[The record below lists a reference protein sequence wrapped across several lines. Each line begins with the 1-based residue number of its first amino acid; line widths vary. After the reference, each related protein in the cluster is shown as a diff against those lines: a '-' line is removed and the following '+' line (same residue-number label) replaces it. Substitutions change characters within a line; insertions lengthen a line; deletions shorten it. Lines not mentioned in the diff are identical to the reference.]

1 MLDEHEVSK
10 APLGHKVGERVSPP
24 STTGDSN
31 MATWTHPNGDTITT
45 EGTTYTVTQNG
56 ISRTVDVEKWTANA
70 EQWMKN
76 DIKDGYYEGFVLK
89 TEQTVAS

>member
-1 MLDEHEVSK
+1 
-10 APLGHKVGERVSPP
+10 
-24 STTGDSN
+24 
-31 MATWTHPNGDTITT
+31 MAQWTHPNGDTITT

-56 ISRTVDVEKWTANA
+56 VSRTVNVDKWTANA

-89 TEQTVAS
+89 TEETNE

>member
-1 MLDEHEVSK
+1 
-10 APLGHKVGERVSPP
+10 
-24 STTGDSN
+24 

-56 ISRTVDVEKWTANA
+56 VSRTVDVDKWTASA

-76 DIKDGYYEGFVLK
+76 DIKDGYYTGFVLK
-89 TEQTVAS
+89 TGENK

>member
-10 APLGHKVGERVSPP
+10 APLGHEVSERVSLPR
-24 STTGDSN
+24 TTGEIT

-76 DIKDGYYEGFVLK
+76 DIKDGYYAGFVLK
-89 TEQTVAS
+89 TEQEVAS